1 MNKEKFYIVLIVI
14 LVNVILVGCSNDNN
28 SVDLTEESHI
38 SEESHESISFEQGT
52 LGDVFVYVTGAVKAP
67 GVYCVKNDSR
77 IYQVIEMAGG
87 MTKKAQ
93 KDCINLADKVYDG
106 QKIQVMTKKQFK
118 EQKHKS
124 SENTE
129 AETSDFGN
137 NNEEGSKVNIN
148 SATSDELTSL
158 PGIGAAKADAI
169 VAFREENGDFSSIED
184 IKKVSGIGDATF
196 ANIESMITVN

>member
-28 SVDLTEESHI
+28 CVDLT
-38 SEESHESISFEQGT
+38 EESHESISFEAET
-52 LGDVFVYVTGAVKAP
+52 IGDVFVYVTGAVKSP
-67 GVYCVKNDSR
+67 GVYCVKNDAR

-93 KDCINLADKVYDG
+93 EDCINLADKVYDG
-106 QKIQVMTKKQFK
+106 QKIQVMTKKQFE
-118 EQKHKS
+118 EQKQKS
-124 SENTE
+124 SEKTKV
-129 AETSDFGN
+129 ETSDFKN

-148 SATSDELTSL
+148 NATSDELTSL

-169 VAFREENGDFSSIED
+169 VAYRRENGNFSSIED
-184 IKKVSGIGDATF
+184 IKNVSGIGDATF